1 MISGLHELLQLRQ
14 GRGVLE
20 PGNLQINVSPRLIR
34 IQLGTYYYKL
44 QNILML
50 KALANMEF
58 RLKADNKNYELGK
71 NFVVVL

>member
-1 MISGLHELLQLRQ
+1 
-14 GRGVLE
+14 
-20 PGNLQINVSPRLIR
+20 
-34 IQLGTYYYKL
+34 
-44 QNILML
+44 ML